1 MYKTETCC
9 TNFIFQKKTSQAFS
23 ESKAE
28 IEIILNNLIY
38 ILENR
43 ALLYFG
49 TALFHLR
56 ITVKQL
62 FCGKRFDCYFDRIPK
77 MT

>member
-1 MYKTETCC
+1 MLHKFHISE
-9 TNFIFQKKTSQAFS
+9 KTSQAFS

-28 IEIILNNLIY
+28 IKFILNSLIH
-38 ILENR
+38 IVENR

-56 ITVKQL
+56 VTVEQL
-62 FCGKRFDCYFDRIPK
+62 FCVKRFDCYFDRIPK